1 MKTNQLSFASDYK
14 RVLATLVRK
23 KMLPKYVYHRFLHS
37 LDSQNIEEFLSSG
50 EIIIRS
56 VLVHILK
63 AKKIR
68 LKSNPGWHTLLKTSW
83 KKKII
88 TNESIY
94 SYLWVFA
101 KAVNSIKNGE
111 TIVGT
116 EALVHVSVF
125 FAFLE
130 EFKLYFFD
138 YQENPEQKRWHL
150 F

>member
-1 MKTNQLSFASDYK
+1 MKNSLSFASDYK
-14 RVLATLVRK
+14 QVLANLVSKR
-23 KMLPKYVYHRFLHS
+23 MLPKYVYHRFLHS
-37 LDSQNIEEFLSSG
+37 IDSQNIEEFLNSG

-56 VLVHILK
+56 VLLQILK
-63 AKKIR
+63 SRKVKM
-68 LKSNPGWHTLLKTSW
+68 KSNPGWHTLLKTSW

-88 TNESIY
+88 INENIY

-111 TIVGT
+111 AIIGA

-130 EFKLYFFD
+130 EMKINFYDTQDTNERK
-138 YQENPEQKRWHL
+138 KRSL